1 MRQSVP
7 QASFPG
13 VLRTVRLWYTRN
25 PMAERPLFFF
35 FCDANTAVYDTHLLV
50 KRGGLQ
56 VVRLLRELRGQ
67 IALPD
72 VSRKEYLS
80 NYAKGAAK
88 AHKDAEAAV
97 SQLETLSG
105 KRMAHVL
112 PQDKFWESRG
122 LQILEALKDITFDIV
137 STDAL
142 KGAALDRAVEGRK
155 PAKSPN
161 QDIKDCLIWECILS
175 LPAGSEV
182 IFASRD
188 LKAFYRDGKFDDALI
203 KEAEAKRILIT
214 PVDTTKLNLF
224 EAVELLKSRV
234 ADVESLRLNDLRLHF
249 EVTEPEAVGELA
261 PAVPIIL
268 PEEFKPKPPE
278 QAAEAGKPVNA
289 LDAVAP
295 ARDFFHALETKALG
309 FVSYLGRTGKQQV
322 IELLVQSGAA
332 ADAARNAL
340 ERLALA
346 GMIRDT
352 GNNYL
357 RVDSAHAEQAAEL
370 VEDEMIKLT
379 GLGN

>member
-1 MRQSVP
+1 MLDTL
-7 QASFPG
+7 ASSM
-13 VLRTVRLWYTRN
+13 TDQ
-25 PMAERPLFFF
+25 PLFFF
-35 FCDANTAVYDTHLLV
+35 FVDTNTAVYDTHLFV

-72 VSRKEYLS
+72 VSRVEYLS

-88 AHKDAEAAV
+88 AYKDAEAAL

-105 KRMAHVL
+105 QRMAHVL
-112 PQDKFWESRG
+112 PKEKYWESRG
-122 LQILEALKDITFDIV
+122 IHILDALKDITFDIV
-137 STDAL
+137 STDAI
-142 KGAALDRAVEGRK
+142 KAAALDRAVQGRK

-188 LKAFYRDGKFDDALI
+188 LKAFYGNGKFDEALV
-203 KEAEAKRILIT
+203 KEAEAKGILIT
-214 PVDTTKLNLF
+214 PVDTTKANLF

-234 ADVESLRLNDLRLHF
+234 ADVESLRLNDLSLDYRPPESETVDGEGPAEPVFLP
-249 EVTEPEAVGELA
+249 EVVEPESL
-261 PAVPIIL
+261 
-268 PEEFKPKPPE
+268 E
-278 QAAEAGKPVNA
+278 QVVEAGKPVDA
-289 LDAVAP
+289 LDTVAP
-295 ARDFFHALETKALG
+295 ARKFFHALESKALG
-309 FVSYLGRTGKQQV
+309 FVSYLGRAGKQEI
-322 IELLVQSGAA
+322 IELLTLSGAN
-332 ADAARNAL
+332 ADATRNSL

-357 RVDSAHAEQAAEL
+357 RVDSAYSQQAAAL

-379 GLGN
+379 GLGD